1 MQNINY
7 DDDGAEHDLI
17 NDIRNYIISGT
28 FKLSR
33 LKAEI
38 LWRTSQDSIEVITN
52 LEYRNFQQVVSK
64 HGSET
69 KSIIRRAKTIWKS
82 LE

>member
-7 DDDGAEHDLI
+7 DDDGAEYDLI

-52 LEYRNFQQVVSK
+52 LEYRNFQQKV
-64 HGSET
+64 E
-69 KSIIRRAKTIWKS
+69 RPY
-82 LE
+82 